1 MSGGPI
7 RVAILMGSPND
18 LPTMQPAV
26 DTLREL
32 GVACEAR
39 AISAH
44 RTPDRLH
51 RYVEEAEGRGVRV
64 FVCGAGGAAHLA
76 GVTASLT
83 LRPVLGVP
91 IESSP
96 LSGFDALLSTV
107 QMPGGVP
114 VATFGV
120 GRSGARN
127 AALFAA
133 QILALGDADLAQG
146 LGKLRERQAEALPLE
161 PLA

>member
-1 MSGGPI
+1 MSQEPI

-26 DTLREL
+26 DALREL
-32 GVACEAR
+32 GIPCEAR

-64 FVCGAGGAAHLA
+64 FICGAGGAAHLA

-91 IESSP
+91 VDSSP
-96 LSGFDALLSTV
+96 LAGFDALLSTV
-107 QMPGGVP
+107 QMPGGIP

-120 GRSGARN
+120 GRSGAKN

-133 QILALGDADLAQG
+133 EILALEDTDVAQG
-146 LGKLRERQAEALPLE
+146 LRKLRERQAEALPLE
-161 PLA
+161 PIA